1 MLHADST
8 MLIPLC
14 SCHLALLQEVSYEEL
29 TAPRG
34 VRPKTTSAVAKRL
47 LSHALNRPE
56 LRDREAERQLAAAR
70 RQNQQ
75 ERRERQQQ
83 AAAVWDDP

>member
-1 MLHADST
+1 
-8 MLIPLC
+8 
-14 SCHLALLQEVSYEEL
+14 
-29 TAPRG
+29 

-56 LRDREAERQLAAAR
+56 LRDRAAERELAAAR
-70 RQNQQ
+70 LQNQQ

-83 AAAVWDDP
+83 VSAWDEP